1 MLKDSIVF
9 YIQQLKEPF
18 YFHPK
23 KCAPVVGQTCKHI
36 VVDLITYLY
45 TVVVGVV
52 TFSLIILCLNLLYW
66 NKISAQLYN
75 MFSFYGNINVF
86 STFLFLKLLYKVTSY
101 KMMIIMVDRVQ
112 ENPKYKKTKKQEIC
126 ITGFKFSTHPLHAKH
141 LSGQ

>member
-1 MLKDSIVF
+1 
-9 YIQQLKEPF
+9 
-18 YFHPK
+18 
-23 KCAPVVGQTCKHI
+23 
-36 VVDLITYLY
+36 
-45 TVVVGVV
+45 
-52 TFSLIILCLNLLYW
+52 
-66 NKISAQLYN
+66 